1 MILDKIVQ
9 RTRQRIKEQKQIISI
24 EEIKPLALA
33 LASQPHTPEC
43 IVTTNSQYTAIG
55 GSECYS
61 HPNPDTCNPLST
73 FPFERALK
81 SLGMSFICEV
91 KKASPSKGI
100 IAHRFPYLD
109 IAREYES
116 AGAAAISV
124 LTEPDFFLG
133 SDIYLS
139 EIKQQVAIPVLRKD
153 FIIDEYQIYQSK
165 LIGADA
171 ILLICSLLDTS
182 TLSRYIE
189 LADSLGLSC
198 LVEAH
203 SQEEVESALAA
214 KARIIGINNRNL
226 QTFEVDIN
234 TSISLRKYIPDN
246 IIFVSESGISTLEDI
261 RKLCD
266 INASAVLIGE
276 AFMRS
281 HDISQCLSQ
290 LKGALTRN

>member
-9 RTRQRIKEQKQIISI
+9 RTRERVNAQKQIIPL

-33 LASQPHTPEC
+33 LASQLDNSEC
-43 IVTTNSQYTAIG
+43 IAIEDRKCG
-55 GSECYS
+55 S
-61 HPNPDTCNPLST
+61 HPKPSTCSTLST
-73 FPFERALK
+73 FPFEKALK

-100 IAHRFPYLD
+100 ITHRFPYLD
-109 IAREYES
+109 IAREYEK
-116 AGAAAISV
+116 AGANAISV

-171 ILLICSLLDTS
+171 ILLICSLLDTC

-189 LADSLGLSC
+189 LADGLGLSC

-203 SQEEVESALAA
+203 NQEEIESALAA
-214 KARIIGINNRNL
+214 KARIIGVNNRNL

-234 TSISLRKYIPDN
+234 TSISLRKYVPDN
-246 IIFVSESGISTLEDI
+246 IIFVSESGISTIEDI

-266 INASAVLIGE
+266 IKASAVLIGE

-281 HDISQCLSQ
+281 NDISLCLSQ
-290 LKGALTRN
+290 LKEALARA

>member
-1 MILDKIVQ
+1 MILDKIAKH
-9 RTRQRIKEQKQIISI
+9 TRERVSAEKQVIPL

-33 LASQPHTPEC
+33 LASHHNIHEC
-43 IVTTNSQYTAIG
+43 NALTNSQSITIG
-55 GSECYS
+55 DIEHYS
-61 HPNPDTCNPLST
+61 DLKPSTCKPLST
-73 FPFERALK
+73 FPFERALA
-81 SLGMSFICEV
+81 SQGMSFICEV

-100 IAHRFPYLD
+100 ISHRFPYLD
-109 IAREYES
+109 TAREYES
-116 AGAAAISV
+116 AGASAISV
-124 LTEPDFFLG
+124 LTEPKFFLG

-139 EIKQQVAIPVLRKD
+139 EIKQHVAIPVLRKD

-171 ILLICSLLDTS
+171 ILLICSLLDTK
-182 TLSRYIE
+182 TLCRYIE
-189 LADSLGLSC
+189 LADSIGLSC

-203 SQEEVESALAA
+203 SQEEIESALAA

-234 TSISLRKYIPDN
+234 TSISLRKYVPDN
-246 IIFVSESGISTLEDI
+246 IIFVSESGISTIEDI

-281 HDISQCLSQ
+281 NNISQSLSN
-290 LKGALTRN
+290 LKGALSRN